1 MHERNKAFQTT
12 RYKKNHYSQ
21 AYAGKKRH
29 CKSQGVKKKGILGSI
44 GEKCWWEPFKIPS
57 EPHLVFL
64 GDNVN
69 VATEVLFMNHDLT
82 ATMLDKKI
90 GKTGHY
96 TFRKGEVHI
105 GNNVFIGARSII
117 LYNVNIGSNVI
128 IGAGSVVTK
137 DIPDNSVVAGIPA
150 RFIKTF
156 DEYERDMPVN
166 SPK

>member
-1 MHERNKAFQTT
+1 MNAI
-12 RYKKNHYSQ
+12 
-21 AYAGKKRH
+21 KRFRRRVIRKTITLRLMLA
-29 CKSQGVKKKGILGSI
+29 KSGIARAKVLKKKGILGSI

-105 GNNVFIGARSII
+105 GNNVFIGA
-117 LYNVNIGSNVI
+117 
-128 IGAGSVVTK
+128 GSVVTK

>member
-1 MHERNKAFQTT
+1 MNAI
-12 RYKKNHYSQ
+12 
-21 AYAGKKRH
+21 KRFRRRVIRKTITLRLMLA
-29 CKSQGVKKKGILGSI
+29 KSGIARAKVLKKKGILGSI

-117 LYNVNIGSNVI
+117 LYNVNIGNNVI